1 MKLNTFKEKFV
12 DNIYIEHQIAK
23 YTWFGVGGNAE
34 ILYIPEEEVSLEKF
48 LKEKPSDCNV
58 FTIGAG
64 SNLLVR
70 DNGIDGITLITNKMN
85 KISIDE
91 DGIITANCGA
101 IDAQVARFAREHNRT
116 GLEFLI
122 GIPGTIGGGIK
133 MNSGAFGS
141 EFKDVLIDV
150 KAINHNG
157 EYKTFSNKELK
168 MEYRKIGLENKWI
181 FLSARFKTSH
191 GTKEFIREKMKKIIH
206 SRKAA
211 QPSAVKTGG
220 STFKNPPAP
229 GPPWPEPGACAGVV
243 AEPAPMPPLRW
254 SGGPGLTRRLARSRG
269 RPGRRSASVWAGW
282 RVGMS
287 ASIAGARRSQPFHR
301 RRTRPK

>member
-1 MKLNTFKEKFV
+1 MKLNKFKDNFV
-12 DNIYIEHQIAK
+12 DNIYTKQKLAK

-34 ILYIPEEEVSLEKF
+34 ILYIPKEEKSLEKF
-48 LKEKPSDCNV
+48 LKFKPSDCKV

-70 DNGIDGITLITNKMN
+70 DNGIDGVTLITSKLN
-85 KISIDE
+85 KISIDK

-101 IDAQVARFAREHNRT
+101 FDAEVARFARDHSRT

-157 EYKTFSNKELK
+157 EYRIFSNADLDMK
-168 MEYRKIGLENKWI
+168 YRKIGLKDEWI
-181 FLSARFKTSH
+181 FLSARFRTSVDAVRN
-191 GTKEFIREKMKKIIH
+191 IQYKMKKIIH
-206 SRKAA
+206 SRKNA
-211 QPSAVKTGG
+211 QPIGVKTGG
-220 STFKNPPAP
+220 STFKNPLGKKA
-229 GPPWPEPGACAGVV
+229 WKLIDQAGC
-243 AEPAPMPPLRW
+243 R
-254 SGGPGLTRRLARSRG
+254 GLKNGDAMISEKHCNFIVNLKNANAHQIEELGKNVKQKVFESTGVKLN
-269 RPGRRSASVWAGW
+269 WEIE
-282 RVGMS
+282 RVGN
-287 ASIAGARRSQPFHR
+287 R
-301 RRTRPK
+301 